1 MSIAPSRAGS
11 PPLTSMARGAG
22 CGCKLAPG
30 LLAEALARMPGLPD
44 DPDVLVG
51 HAGLDDAAV
60 YRLRD
65 DLALVAS
72 VDFFTP
78 MVDEPEVFGAIAAT
92 NALSDL
98 YAMGAAPLMALAVAC
113 FPRDVD
119 PAVLGAV
126 MRGGAETAASHG
138 CPVLGGH
145 TVDDPEPKYGLCV
158 LGTAH
163 PDRLLTNAAGRPGDV
178 LVLTKPLG
186 VGIAIAA
193 AGAGDDSG
201 LADAVESMLRSNRPA
216 AEAALA
222 HGVRCATDV
231 TGFGLL
237 GHLREMAAASGLEAV
252 IDAGRVPALPGAL
265 ERAARGHAPG
275 GAGRNRDFLAP
286 WVDIDPAV
294 PEPVRTLLVDPQT
307 SGGLLLAVAPSG
319 RDALLGALRAAGAG
333 ATEVGVLREGPSGHI
348 RVALA
353 AAPPAG

>member
-1 MSIAPSRAGS
+1 
-11 PPLTSMARGAG
+11 MARGAG

-30 LLAEALARMPGLPD
+30 LLAEALARMPGLPE

-51 HAGLDDAAV
+51 HAGFDDAAV

-98 YAMGAAPLMALAVAC
+98 YAMGATPLMALAVAC
-113 FPRDVD
+113 FPRDAD

-126 MRGGAETAASHG
+126 MRAGAETAASHG

-145 TVDDPEPKYGLCV
+145 TVDDPEPKYGLAV

-163 PDRLLTNAAGRPGDV
+163 PDRLLTNGAGRPGDV

-193 AGAGDDSG
+193 AAMGDASA
-201 LADAVESMLRSNRPA
+201 LPAAVESMLASNRA
-216 AEAALA
+216 ASEAALA

-252 IDAGRVPALPGAL
+252 VDAGRAPALPGAHEL
-265 ERAARGHAPG
+265 AARGHAPG
-275 GAGRNRDFLAP
+275 GAGRNRDFLTA
-286 WVDIDPAV
+286 WVDVDAVVPDPA
-294 PEPVRTLLVDPQT
+294 RALLVDPQT
-307 SGGLLLAVAPSG
+307 SGGLLLAVGPSQ
-319 RDALLGALRAAGAG
+319 RDALLGALEAAGAG
-333 ATEVGVLREGPSGHI
+333 AYEVGILRDGPPGRI
-348 RVALA
+348 RVALGV
-353 AAPPAG
+353 PQPAG